1 VAKFGGW
8 IHKYTINDA
17 VEDGM
22 VVPLVYE
29 GRHHELNVNEPPID
43 RYFDCIAS
51 TLSDEGKKELKRKFS
66 RLGIVH
72 KSEQVLSEHF
82 SKNFKGTPFKG
93 LLVAPGKETAIR
105 YHQIMR
111 EIGMITTEVLISP
124 PEMREGVEDV
134 HEEVTGPVQQF
145 WKAMMDRFG
154 NSPERYETT
163 LKNQFKKQA
172 NPEILI
178 VVDKLLTGFNAPS
191 CIVLYLTRELKDH
204 TLMQAIA
211 RVNRLYEDKE
221 EGYIID
227 YAGNPENLDSALNLY
242 SGEVDFD
249 EEDL

>member
-1 VAKFGGW
+1 
-8 IHKYTINDA
+8 
-17 VEDGM
+17 M

-72 KSEQVLSEHF
+72 KSEQVLFARAWDISEHF